1 MREEV
6 KSSSKNP
13 CKSPIRALTGRFDAA
28 SRPGGGTSRA
38 GELRC
43 SRRRAH
49 STSHVS
55 AWREGAAPG
64 RRYAPG
70 RRVRPGVVP
79 DDPGDMVRGLG
90 VANRRSAASSRILTE
105 KRARGLTCSSRSL
118 YTKQRSICSR
128 RAGRARL
135 WWPLGASRRIV
146 GAFFCA
152 PRADAPRDAT
162 DSVYCC
168 RRGRHEL
175 CS

>member
-1 MREEV
+1 MRKKV
-6 KSSSKNP
+6 KSSSKESLQVTDP
-13 CKSPIRALTGRFDAA
+13 CADRTHRRV
-28 SRPGGGTSRA
+28 RPGGGTSRA
-38 GELRC
+38 GDLRC

-49 STSHVS
+49 PTSHVS
-55 AWREGAAPG
+55 AWGVGAPPG
-64 RRYAPG
+64 RRSVRR
-70 RRVRPGVVP
+70 RRVRPGDVP
-79 DDPGDMVRGLG
+79 DDPGDRMRGLG
-90 VANRRSAASSRILTE
+90 VAKRRSAASCMISTE

-152 PRADAPRDAT
+152 PRSDALRDAT
-162 DSVYCC
+162 DSAHCC